1 MTIDTQIQADVD
13 ELRKTVD
20 DTAALYRE
28 VCTVL
33 FFRYGITPSANKL
46 YQYVRKGSMSAPAEA
61 LAKFWADLREKSRVR
76 IEHPDLPDALKLA
89 AGDLVG
95 NLWMQAQSAAQESL
109 AIFRS
114 EGQTAVAAALAEKD
128 AISRELSAAHANLA
142 HTKETLVATAAR
154 VLQLERELAAE
165 HAQNAGLTRQL
176 SSAVRQQTAL
186 ETALAEARRDFSS
199 ELEKLRDTLQRSE
212 ERSEAGQ
219 KRALLEIDRERT
231 VAGNLQKELLQVRQ
245 HRADTDKR
253 HREEVANVQMALG
266 EARQKLGALEGILQ
280 EVRASAQQ
288 QGEELQAMHLKDTH
302 HSTRYCLLERELE
315 SAQSRIRDLENDDTR
330 LIHANSASVTNKS
343 RKRRKATTP
352 VSP

>member
-1 MTIDTQIQADVD
+1 MTTDTQIQADVE
-13 ELRKTVD
+13 ELRKTVK

-89 AGDLVG
+89 AGELVG
-95 NLWMQAQSAAQESL
+95 NLWMQAQTAAQESL

-114 EGQTAVAAALAEKD
+114 EAETAVAAARAEKD
-128 AISRELSAAHANLA
+128 AVSRELSAAHADLVK
-142 HTKETLVATAAR
+142 TREESVATADR

-165 HAQNAGLTRQL
+165 HAQNEGLTRQL

-199 ELEKLRDTLQRSE
+199 ELEKLRRTLQRSE
-212 ERSEAGQ
+212 ERYEAGQ
-219 KRALLEIDRERT
+219 KRALLEIDRERSAT
-231 VAGNLQKELLQVRQ
+231 GKLQKDLLQARQ
-245 HRADTDKR
+245 LQSDADKR
-253 HREEVANVQMALG
+253 HRDEIARLHQALG
-266 EARQKLGALEGILQ
+266 EVRQNLGASEGVLQ
-280 EVRASAQQ
+280 EVRALSQQ
-288 QGEELQAMHLKDTH
+288 QAEELQSSRVNAAELAARYTQLRIELDAAESIKRNLEKQLSRHL
-302 HSTRYCLLERELE
+302 EAI
-315 SAQSRIRDLENDDTR
+315 SAPATP
-330 LIHANSASVTNKS
+330 KP
-343 RKRRKATTP
+343 RKRRKT
-352 VSP
+352 VDYGSP